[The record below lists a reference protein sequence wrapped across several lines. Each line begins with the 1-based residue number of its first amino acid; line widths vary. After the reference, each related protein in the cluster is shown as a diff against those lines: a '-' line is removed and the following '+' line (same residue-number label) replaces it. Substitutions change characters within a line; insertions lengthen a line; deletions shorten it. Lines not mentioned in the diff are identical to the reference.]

1 MTDYYSDTYSRLS
14 DSYVISQDI
23 SVMQAEAMQAVEL
36 RVATSL
42 GNSPTFRELYNV
54 PVVPGNLTPG
64 PVSGEIVDPSGGVVT
79 VPVVT
84 LPAHPADYVTM
95 TGLLNAISE
104 GPQSHDG
111 ARKGGG
117 RVPGWALVC
126 LFAGLV
132 LIGLS
137 MVGAAWLSMR

>member
-1 MTDYYSDTYSRLS
+1 MTSPGTYLS
-14 DSYVISQDI
+14 TNARPCPDCG
-23 SVMQAEAMQAVEL
+23 L
-36 RVATSL
+36 RRCPSGCNSL
-42 GNSPTFRELYNV
+42 GLVSHGWTV
-54 PVVPGNLTPG
+54 PVVPG
-64 PVSGEIVDPSGGVVT
+64 PVTGEIADPSGGVVT

-117 RVPGWALVC
+117 RAPVWALVC

-132 LIGLS
+132 LVGFS
-137 MVGAAWLSMR
+137 MVAGAWLSMQ